1 MQKRTFFRDWLIF
14 SIVSFSIMLYP
25 LAIGLF
31 SLLMLLCLFLS
42 SVFVFS
48 FYISVSKKE
57 IPLYLLL
64 LGVIFLPLIH
74 WNSFRFSTVAYS
86 AIFILTFICYRRFL
100 RTSVLSKNRYLGV
113 VQKIIYAYFFVLILQ
128 QLSVFVGIPVFNQ
141 CWKFPNP
148 FKLNSLAHEPSYI
161 GGTLALFM
169 FSYAKLWKE
178 GQKSKFSQKNVFW
191 ENKKL
196 WLAFSYVMLTCGS
209 SWTLMAFALIFAY
222 FLWKERMWKSILLSL
237 FAGICGLIYFGSV
250 EVVKRWIDL
259 MPAIVTGNTEIIGAL
274 DLSAAARINP
284 VLYYFQ
290 DFNIFSFNTWF
301 GYGVDYSKT
310 HTIVRLLDSY
320 DYMEQGNATGG
331 LFPAFFLDYGLIGG
345 GLFLWNLKKFAVK
358 RICSFLFILWLFCF
372 LPIGFN
378 TYMTWLF
385 FIISYST
392 NYFLQREVQ

>member
-1 MQKRTFFRDWLIF
+1 
-14 SIVSFSIMLYP
+14 MLYP
-25 LAIGLF
+25 IAIGSFNPLT
-31 SLLMLLCLFLS
+31 LLCLFLS
-42 SVFVFS
+42 PVFVFV
-48 FYISVSKKE
+48 FFTSVSKKE

-64 LGVIFLPLIH
+64 LSVIFLPLIH
-74 WNSFRFSTVAYS
+74 WNSFRFSTVAY
-86 AIFILTFICYRRFL
+86 AVIFILTFICYRRFL
-100 RTSVLSKNRYLGV
+100 RTNVLSINRYLDI
-113 VQKIIYAYFFVLILQ
+113 VQKIVYAYFFILIVQ
-128 QLSVFVGIPVFNQ
+128 QLSVLVGIPVFNQ
-141 CWKFPNP
+141 CWRFPNP

-161 GGTLALFM
+161 GGTLALFV
-169 FSYAKLWKE
+169 FSYAKLWKKR
-178 GQKSKFSQKNVFW
+178 QKSNPGRKNVFR
-191 ENKKL
+191 ENRKL

-209 SWTLMAFALIFAY
+209 SWTLMAFVLIIAY
-222 FLWKERMWKSILLSL
+222 FLWKERMWKSILLGLSV
-237 FAGICGLIYFGSV
+237 GICCLIYLDSV

-259 MPAIVTGNTEIIGAL
+259 IPAIVTGDTEIIGAV

-290 DFNIFSFNTWF
+290 DFNIFSFHTWF

-345 GLFLWNLKKFAVK
+345 GLFLWNLKKFAL
-358 RICSFLFILWLFCF
+358 RQFCSFLFILWIFCF

-385 FIISYST
+385 FIVSYST
-392 NYFLQREVQ
+392 NFFLRRMSDEKYFSV